1 VLPPVPVAE
10 KKAAFDASA
19 PSERARVRDPV
30 PPSGRSKD
38 ARDFSGGE
46 DLGAAVPRRVR
57 GVDAKIDRG
66 EAGTSTGGDARAA
79 ERAPVYSRA
88 TFAAGLGMVSS
99 SPRGGTSGSRG
110 AAAEA
115 PAPEPEEEK
124 DETPSFDF
132 ASLASGLAPA
142 TGDAAGPAGD
152 GAGGGKKRR
161 RPSAASKP
169 AEPPPPPAAEKKKKK
184 KKKTGD
190 ARPDA
195 KSAVDKAMALLLGD
209 S

>member
-1 VLPPVPVAE
+1 
-10 KKAAFDASA
+10 
-19 PSERARVRDPV
+19 
-30 PPSGRSKD
+30 
-38 ARDFSGGE
+38 
-46 DLGAAVPRRVR
+46 VR

-161 RPSAASKP
+161 RPSAAKP